1 MRKETNKPR
10 KLFGKIDAEKEW
22 IRIVDERDRKQFEK
36 DEEQRRQ
43 QVQEVLDLI
52 ETRDYEK
59 ELSVFRDWMSKRKKN
74 RES

>member
-1 MRKETNKPR
+1 MLNENY
-10 KLFGKIDAEKEW
+10 
-22 IRIVDERDRKQFEK
+22 RKQFEK

-43 QVQEVLDLI
+43 QGQEVLDLIEDLI